1 MKKINFFWIAFLFLL
16 GIAVGYFGKKHL
28 TYKERNDPKTHRV
41 GFIFPENINTV
52 TLDTA
57 KSNWKKKL
65 VGAFSGTYPQ
75 IYKGS
80 KYQFRQ
86 NLLQAYRAEL
96 YQDNGYFN
104 LRFYISNEGEVWLY
118 EAKEMDFDFNSTQ
131 FSPGLREELIALSIK
146 RDNWNPFSE
155 EDLNYYMHLTY
166 RIENGKITEII
177 P

>member
-1 MKKINFFWIAFLFLL
+1 MKRNQILIISIMSIFLFATGVYL
-16 GIAVGYFGKKHL
+16 GKL
-28 TYKERNDPKTHRV
+28 MKEKDKNNPKTHRV
-41 GFIFPENINTV
+41 GFIFPDKENVV

-57 KSNWKKKL
+57 KTHWQKKL
-65 VGAFSGTYPQ
+65 IGVFAGSYPQ

-86 NLLQAYRAEL
+86 NLLDAYNADK
-96 YQDNGYFN
+96 YKDNGYFN
-104 LRFYISNEGEVWLY
+104 LRFYISNVGKVWLY
-118 EAKEMDFDFNSTQ
+118 EVNEMDFNFNPTQ
-131 FSPGLREELIALSIK
+131 FSPGLKEELIALSLK
-146 RDNWNPFSE
+146 KDNWNPFSE

>member
-1 MKKINFFWIAFLFLL
+1 MKKIYLLFFLL
-16 GIAVGYFGKKHL
+16 FGISLVYFGKKYFA
-28 TYKERNDPKTHRV
+28 YKEKNNPKTHRV
-41 GFIFPENINTV
+41 GFIFPENKNVV

-57 KSNWKKKL
+57 KSHWNKKL
-65 VGAFSGTYPQ
+65 VGVFASTYPQ

-86 NLLQAYRAEL
+86 NLLQAYQAEL

-118 EAKEMDFDFNSTQ
+118 EVNEMDFDFNSTQ
-131 FSPGLREELIALSIK
+131 FTPGLREELIALSLK
-146 RDNWNPFSE
+146 KDNWNPFSE